1 MDSNKI
7 YFTNIGKNEDG
18 TYNFHQAAFHDEE
31 LKSGGDET
39 NIVLESEDLNTG
51 LRLRVLYPLEVFVKG
66 EAVGLGLVGAPEQE
80 NSSEAVSEVTEASL
94 QAASESGEVA

>member
-66 EAVGLGLVGAPEQE
+66 EAVGLGLVGAPE
-80 NSSEAVSEVTEASL
+80 SEAVSEVTEASL
-94 QAASESGEVA
+94 QAASKSGEVA